1 MKIAFYAPFKPLG
14 HGTPSGDLA
23 IAQGIVEFLEHQGHE
38 IRVQSRIRARW
49 IYYRPWLWPGL
60 IRDFLRSMRR
70 LSVSPPDLWLTYHT
84 YYKAPDILGPWVCK
98 CLGIKYVIFQGIYST
113 KRKKKIKTLPGF
125 FLNRAALL
133 RADQVITNKLEDLE
147 NLKRIVPNERLAHI
161 PPGIYPEAFGR
172 DEAKGRALRTQWQ
185 ASGIPVILTAAMF
198 RDDVK
203 SQGLAWLIRCCSRLV
218 AQKVPFVLVIAGSGP
233 MEKKLKALGEQ
244 CIPGHYRFVGKIS
257 RQEMA
262 GFYSAGD
269 FFAFPGIR
277 ESLGMVFLEA
287 QSCSLPVVA
296 FDNGGI
302 PEVVDN
308 GTTGL
313 LVSMFDKAA
322 FARALIR
329 LIQDTNVRT
338 TMGRAG
344 AAYIR
349 QRHDLGRNYLSLETL
364 LKQVAFDDSF

>member
-1 MKIAFYAPFKPLG
+1 
-14 HGTPSGDLA
+14 
-23 IAQGIVEFLEHQGHE
+23 
-38 IRVQSRIRARW
+38 
-49 IYYRPWLWPGL
+49 
-60 IRDFLRSMRR
+60 MRR
-70 LSVSPPDLWLTYHT
+70 LAAARPDLWLTYHT

-98 CLGIKYVIFQGIYST
+98 LLGLRYVIFQGIYST

-147 NLKRIVPNERLAHI
+147 NLKRIVPDERLAHI
-161 PPGIYPEAFGR
+161 PPGIYPGAFGR
-172 DEAKGRALRTQWQ
+172 NRSKGRALRAQWQ
-185 ASGIPVILTAAMF
+185 ASGISVILTAAMF

-203 SQGLAWLIRCCSRLV
+203 SQGLAWLIQCCSQLV
-218 AQKVPFVLVIAGSGP
+218 AQKIPFVLVIAGSGP
-233 MEKKLKALGEQ
+233 MEKSLKALAARS
-244 CIPGHYRFVGKIS
+244 IPGHYRFVGKIP

-269 FFAFPGIR
+269 LFAFPGIR

-287 QSCSLPVVA
+287 QSCALPVVA

-313 LVSMFDKAA
+313 LIPMFDRAA

-329 LIQDTNVRT
+329 LIQDPDLRSG
-338 TMGRAG
+338 MGKAS

-349 QRHDLGRNYLSLETL
+349 QHHDLGRNYLALETL
-364 LKQVAFDDSF
+364 LKRVVSDDWF